1 MFPLTNSHLSRR
13 TFCSNLLL
21 SGLALIAVDYL
32 HPRYANAETN
42 KNYTEKYHIF
52 VPYNVA
58 KTGGQQILTL
68 RSGKDISVNLP
79 KEAKENQE
87 LALKK
92 VGEKN
97 NDIIL
102 ILHTLY
108 DQFDPENT
116 TLIDKIYDEIEHHTK
131 FIKKES
137 SQLQC
142 KKILGQIKNTESVSD
157 LTTLEL
163 LDYIVFSSKLD
174 SSIKQRYEI
183 ASNNSRLLEIQQA
196 IDEAFS
202 QSQLSEG
209 QQKKLKATFQYVR
222 SQEII
227 PNFQDLYDLDAI
239 IGGSSLSTTIKH
251 YYFVASSTSRALTVD
266 AIIVSYLSDNTRLTS
281 SQKEIYLSIYK
292 KIRAGEK
299 ISDDDQRDFHSLNF
313 LIKSSNLA
321 ENVKFIYES
330 ASGTNQQQGLDPN
343 VILDKMLD
351 AKGAGEGLGPAI
363 NTTLTVIG
371 TETATGVSFAS
382 LAGGAATNSMLAF
395 LGGGSV
401 ASGGLGM
408 LGGLAVI
415 TGGSALIG
423 AAGLLSIIFISKMD
437 SEDLKNLGIAVG
449 GGTLTGAAGVFAAW
463 TIAGVLGVAETL
475 SGAAAVSTM
484 IATLGGLSVLTGG
497 AAFIASG
504 ATFLIWSFLKGNK
517 KRDGNILKE
526 LEARSYTLTEIPS
539 SESLARFIAES
550 IPTDTKYGFRE
561 AFSAPLIPLDKLS
574 KALSSWISVN
584 SGEKILGL
592 IDTSVWDD
600 AKSGLVFTNQRII
613 WRKVWSD
620 PNSISYQD
628 LNKIFSL
635 ESRFLTKNQIEKLS
649 DLRTILD
656 DSYSDFDNFLVSI
669 AKDYS

>member
-1 MFPLTNSHLSRR
+1 M
-13 TFCSNLLL
+13 
-21 SGLALIAVDYL
+21 
-32 HPRYANAETN
+32 
-42 KNYTEKYHIF
+42 
-52 VPYNVA
+52 
-58 KTGGQQILTL
+58 
-68 RSGKDISVNLP
+68 
-79 KEAKENQE
+79 
-87 LALKK
+87 
-92 VGEKN
+92 
-97 NDIIL
+97 
-102 ILHTLY
+102 
-108 DQFDPENT
+108 DPENT
-116 TLIDKIYDEIEHHTK
+116 TLIDKIDDEIEHHTK

-142 KKILGQIKNTESVSD
+142 KKILGQIKNAESVSD

-292 KIRAGEK
+292 KIRAGET

-330 ASGTNQQQGLDPN
+330 ASGTNQLQGLDPN

-415 TGGSALIG
+415 AGGSALIG

-463 TIAGVLGVAETL
+463 TIAGALGVAETL

-504 ATFLIWSFLKGNK
+504 ATFLIWSFLKNNK

-526 LEARSYTLTEIPS
+526 LEARSYTLTEVPS
-539 SESLARFIAES
+539 SESLARFIADHLPQNTQYDDKE
-550 IPTDTKYGFRE
+550 G
-561 AFSAPLIPLDKLS
+561 FSAPLIPLDRLS
-574 KALSSWISVN
+574 TALSSWVSVN
-584 SGEKILGL
+584 PSEKILGL
-592 IDTSVWDD
+592 IDTSMWND
-600 AKSGLVFTNQRII
+600 AKEGLVFTNKRII
-613 WRKVWSD
+613 WRKFLST
-620 PNSISYQD
+620 PNFVSYQE

-649 DLRTILD
+649 DLRTILG

>member
-1 MFPLTNSHLSRR
+1 MS
-13 TFCSNLLL
+13 
-21 SGLALIAVDYL
+21 VDYL
-32 HPRYANAETN
+32 HPKYANAEIIQ
-42 KNYTEKYHIF
+42 NYTEKYHIF
-52 VPYNVA
+52 VPHDIA
-58 KTGGQQILTL
+58 KTGGKQILNL
-68 RSGKDISVNLP
+68 RSGKNISVNVP
-79 KEAKENQE
+79 KEAQENQE
-87 LALKK
+87 LVLKK
-92 VGEKN
+92 VGEN
-97 NDIIL
+97 NDNITL
-102 ILHTLY
+102 ILHTFY
-108 DQFDPENT
+108 DQVDPEKT
-116 TLIDKIYDEIEHHTK
+116 TLIDKIYDEIDHHTS

-142 KKILGQIKNTESVSD
+142 KEILSQIKNAEVVSD

-174 SSIKQRYEI
+174 NSIQRRYEI

-202 QSQLSEG
+202 QSHLSEN

-266 AIIVSYLSDNTRLTS
+266 AIIVSYLADNTRLTS
-281 SQKEIYLSIYK
+281 SQKEIFLSIYK

-299 ISDDDQRDFHSLNF
+299 ISDHDQKDFHSLNF

-330 ASGTNQQQGLDPN
+330 ASGTNKQQDLDPN
-343 VILDKMLD
+343 VILDKILD
-351 AKGAGEGLGPAI
+351 AKRTGEGLSPTI
-363 NTTLTVIG
+363 NKTLKVIG
-371 TETATGVSFAS
+371 AETATGVSFGS

-395 LGGGSV
+395 LGGGSI

-423 AAGLLSIIFISKMD
+423 AAGLLSIMFVSKMD

-463 TIAGVLGVAETL
+463 TIAGALGVAETL

-517 KRDGNILKE
+517 KRDGNILGSTE
-526 LEARSYTLTEIPS
+526 LVLQ
-539 SESLARFIAES
+539 
-550 IPTDTKYGFRE
+550 K
-561 AFSAPLIPLDKLS
+561 
-574 KALSSWISVN
+574 
-584 SGEKILGL
+584 
-592 IDTSVWDD
+592 
-600 AKSGLVFTNQRII
+600 
-613 WRKVWSD
+613 
-620 PNSISYQD
+620 
-628 LNKIFSL
+628 
-635 ESRFLTKNQIEKLS
+635 TKNKWQ
-649 DLRTILD
+649 D
-656 DSYSDFDNFLVSI
+656 
-669 AKDYS
+669 